1 MDILLQV
8 GIIFFLLR
16 LCNACFMTSWERI
29 AWHLLYICSRC
40 CFVLCERY
48 KNQWGA
54 WNTIMSLWQTRG
66 SQCRGKEVI
75 AEHCPQLITSYR
87 GLTNSPLGKILT
99 AFLVQVTFL
108 LFVLWWLLVELS
120 DINNSNLEIICFT
133 WTLNKEILF
142 HFRYLWECGCCIGCF
157 HFHFIGFDLILK
169 LLALIYFNHASK
181 MHLNRFNLP
190 WK

>member
-1 MDILLQV
+1 MY
-8 GIIFFLLR
+8 F
-16 LCNACFMTSWERI
+16 
-29 AWHLLYICSRC
+29 CSRC

-54 WNTIMSLWQTRG
+54 WNTIMSLWQTQG

-133 WTLNKEILF
+133 WTLTTMRFYFQFNFPSQEI
-142 HFRYLWECGCCIGCF
+142 YEIVNVLWAAFMSFLSDSLLLHIF
-157 HFHFIGFDLILK
+157 K
-169 LLALIYFNHASK
+169 LCALIYFNHALK
-181 MHLNRFNLP
+181 MHF
-190 WK
+190 KQV